1 MRQTIFL
8 LYCLALFSFAKGSAQ
23 AYEELRIAID
33 STELRIGEQ
42 INIHYQI
49 KGDSLSQIKFSDQ
62 PNFAPFEVLE
72 DFPLDTF
79 RLQTHYLFTKKY
91 ALIQFDSGDY
101 WIPKQKIMI
110 NNIGVISDSIS
121 IRINTVAVDTLKQ
134 PLFDIKPLVPVKR
147 GYKKLI
153 QQISIA
159 AFGLFLLILSL
170 FLALRVQKK
179 LVEKRKGLPPF
190 DRALLEL
197 KALEEERPKLQEEY
211 KSYYSKLTDVVR
223 RYLEEEANI
232 TALESTSKELLK
244 KLELL
249 KDSGKLD
256 LDGETLRSLKRVLE
270 HADLVK
276 FARSAPEFE
285 VATSDRN
292 LVEDVVIK
300 TQEALPEPTQ
310 EEIEATEAYQK
321 ILRKKKRQRQFK
333 IAGLSVLGLILIGGI
348 ITASIYGYD
357 NVRDT
362 ITRYPTKVM
371 MNNTWIKSQYGTP
384 PILVSTP
391 EVLVRS
397 AETPKGTTLFTS
409 GNPLNDFYVQL
420 IFVDQVASEQVK
432 EKTEEV
438 QQEKAQELV
447 DKIIRDLEQQGAAN
461 MLINPDPFETK
472 DGSEVIQLSGTLDLL
487 NSDRKERIRCRMR
500 SIILP
505 FEQVHVELRML
516 YVKDNRYGAEIEA
529 QIIESLEVLK
539 EL

>member
-8 LYCLALFSFAKGSAQ
+8 LFCLSLFSFAEGRAQ
-23 AYEELRIAID
+23 AYEELRVAVD
-33 STELRIGEQ
+33 STEFRIGEQ

-49 KGDSLSQIKFSDQ
+49 KGDSLSQIQFPDQ

-72 DFPLDTF
+72 DFPLDTL
-79 RLQTHYLFTKKY
+79 RSQTHYLFTKKY
-91 ALIQFDSGDY
+91 ALIQFDSGNY

-179 LVEKRKGLPPF
+179 LVEKRKELPPF
-190 DRALLEL
+190 DRALLQL

-223 RYLEEEANI
+223 RYLEEEAKI
-232 TALESTSKELLK
+232 TALESTSRELLK

-256 LDGETLRSLKRVLE
+256 LDSETLRSLKRVLE

-321 ILRKKKRQRQFK
+321 ILRKKKRLRQFK

-397 AETPKGTTLFTS
+397 AETPKGTTMFTS

-516 YVKDNRYGAEIEA
+516 YARDDRYGAEIEA